1 MTTNMI
7 DIDGVKAV
15 VSYDPDI
22 ELFRAEFVGLNGG
35 ADFYADTVKKLH
47 VEGRKS
53 LKVFLE
59 MCKEKE
65 IEPYKHFSGRFN
77 VRIDPSL
84 HERVSVNAKA
94 SGKSINT
101 VVSEA
106 LEEHIG

>member
-7 DIDGVKAV
+7 EINGVKAV

-22 ELFRAEFVGLNGG
+22 ELFRGEFVGLNGG
-35 ADFYADTVKKLH
+35 ADFYADTVRKLH
-47 VEGRKS
+47 TEGKKS

-59 MCKEKE
+59 MCDEKG

-77 VRIDPSL
+77 VRIDPGL
-84 HERVSVNAKA
+84 HERLSANAKA
-94 SGKSINT
+94 KGESINT

-106 LEEHIG
+106 LEQHIS